1 MAGTLSLQDGNEHC
15 PARSNVQVP
24 IRIHP
29 YESKDLE
36 FVRELFIT
44 INRQLAP
51 PHMRTQFDIYV
62 GRALED
68 EIDRIPDY
76 YAARSG
82 SFWIAELGDA
92 SRGVGMYG
100 LEACDDSSLEIR
112 RMYVDPAFR
121 RQGIARRLLAHA
133 EQIGRAAR
141 YHRLVLSTSEIQ
153 KAAYALYQS
162 VGFSL
167 TSTEIADAMSLKAV
181 GGGLRRYHME
191 KLLRY
196 SASTARVY

>member
-1 MAGTLSLQDGNEHC
+1 MPGTESLRDGDEHS
-15 PARSNVQVP
+15 PARLAVRVP
-24 IRIHP
+24 IHIRLYQP
-29 YESKDLE
+29 KDLE
-36 FVRELFIT
+36 FVRTLFVA

-51 PHMRTQFDIYV
+51 SHMRTQFDVYV
-62 GRALED
+62 RQALRD

-76 YAARSG
+76 YAACAG
-82 SFWIAELGDA
+82 SFWIAELGDG

-100 LEACDDSSLEIR
+100 LEAYDDSFLEIR

-133 EQIGRAAR
+133 EQIGRAAQ
-141 YHRLVLSTSEIQ
+141 YPRLILSTSEIQ
-153 KAAYALYQS
+153 KAAFALYQS

-167 TSTEIADAMSLKAV
+167 TSTETADAMSLKAV

-191 KLLRY
+191 KLLR
-196 SASTARVY
+196 